1 MRFVARWRDIA
12 LALALVASSAP
23 RAWAQDRAP
32 AGQND
37 SNAIADSAATD
48 SLAAGQDS
56 TAAADST
63 LVPPGFPVV
72 LRGDTLL
79 TVRARVGAFAPEER
93 AEAIRDRILA
103 ISRDPEAD
111 TDSVYLQVDG
121 ARIDL
126 FVDGRIVLTVTDEDA
141 AAERMDRAAL
151 AEAWR
156 EAVQGGLE
164 RQSFLWLVRSIAL
177 GVFGVFLLGLVIYW
191 VFRVVNTW
199 LFPRGQEWIEA
210 NRGGRIPAVRLQKLE
225 FLSAERTADLLAG
238 AMEVARIVVLGLL
251 VVVAVPAALGL
262 FPWTQGIASRLVGY
276 VMDPATTGWR
286 ALLDYLPNLFTIAV
300 IVVATHFALKLIALV
315 FRGVASGTL
324 RIDGFHRDWAMP
336 TYRIVRFLVIVL
348 AAILIWPYLPSSDSP
363 AFRGIAAFLGLLLSF
378 GSAGAVANVVGGM
391 VIIYMRPFQEG
402 DRVKIADT
410 VGDVVGRTLLVTRV
424 RTIKNVDITIP
435 NAMILSSHIV
445 NFSSSARKHGLI
457 LHDSVTI
464 GYDAPWRQVHELLIE
479 AARRTESCELEPPPF
494 VLQTALD
501 DFYVRYEINVYTRAP
516 NRMAGTYSELR
527 THIQDLFNEAGLEIM
542 SPHYAAARD
551 GSRIAIPEDY
561 LPPAYEAPPFRF
573 AGLYK
578 KVGGQGEAG
587 GDAGAGSSPI
597 PTDRGAVL
605 SAEVEAEAADPG
617 PDLFSQE
624 ADGA

>member
-1 MRFVARWRDIA
+1 MRFVPRWRDIA
-12 LALALVASSAP
+12 LALALVAGTAP
-23 RAWAQDRAP
+23 GAWAQERAP
-32 AGQND
+32 AGQRD
-37 SNAIADSAATD
+37 SSAIADSAAAD
-48 SLAAGQDS
+48 SLASSQDS
-56 TAAADST
+56 APAADPT
-63 LVPPGFPVV
+63 LLPPGFPVV

-79 TVRARVGAFAPEER
+79 VIRARVGVFGPEER
-93 AEAIRDRILA
+93 AEAIRDRILS

-111 TDSVYLQVDG
+111 TDSVYLQADG

-126 FVDGRIVLTVTDEDA
+126 YVDGRIVLTVTEEDA
-141 AAERMDRAAL
+141 AAERLDREAL

-156 EAVQGGLE
+156 EAVHEGLA

-177 GVFGVFLLGLVIYW
+177 GVFGVFMLGLAIYW
-191 VFRVVNTW
+191 IFRVVNTW
-199 LFPRGQEWIEA
+199 LFPRGQQWIET

-238 AMEVARIVVLGLL
+238 ALEVARIVVLGLL
-251 VVVAVPAALGL
+251 VVFAVPAALGL

-286 ALLDYLPNLFTIAV
+286 ALVDYLPNLFTIAV
-300 IVVATHFALKLIALV
+300 IIVATHFALKLIALV
-315 FRGVASGTL
+315 FRGIGSGTL
-324 RIDGFHRDWAMP
+324 RFDGFHRDWAMP

-424 RTIKNVDITIP
+424 RTIKNVDVTVP
-435 NAMILSSHIV
+435 NAMVLSSHIV

-464 GYDAPWRQVHELLIE
+464 GYDAPWRTVHELLIE

-527 THIQDLFNEAGLEIM
+527 THIQDLFNEAGVEIM

-551 GSRIAIPEDY
+551 GSRIAIPDDY
-561 LPPAYEAPPFRF
+561 LPPAYEPPPFRF
-573 AGLYK
+573 AGLYR
-578 KVGGQGEAG
+578 KVGGRGEPGGEAG
-587 GDAGAGSSPI
+587 AASGAIPIDPDAVPSAD
-597 PTDRGAVL
+597 TD
-605 SAEVEAEAADPG
+605 AETVDPG

-624 ADGA
+624 TDGA